1 MKNLP
6 SFNDFKKYG
15 SLIETV
21 DSELSEEFA
30 SLETAEPNHTINEGM
45 FGDYLKN
52 SLSKFFLGS
61 LSRVGMIDKA
71 RKLLVDLEI
80 DIIEK
85 KDAFEE
91 SVDKLDSEID
101 GLSSINDKE
110 KINSV
115 TRDRDNKI
123 KEFDSFLKSHALKI
137 KKAKDYINKVI
148 ENNSRRREYFE
159 AARADDEIAL
169 AELEYKLAKDRA
181 DDSDIKK
188 FEEKIRNKK
197 KEAEEKAQDLKDQM
211 DKKSESEP
219 EQDNPD
225 DLSLDPAKEKRK
237 IAGRKGKDIIE
248 RKKELEKDIAD
259 LRADIERKLRSI
271 QKRIKANPDKAGK
284 EYTERVKIELLELS
298 SALDSKR
305 NLLKLFRDLGK
316 TESDI
321 DNKLGKEQEFTK
333 LANMI
338 NQGIVDGEDAN
349 SGTKKIIS
357 DVFAPSGLD
366 SNKLDSVIKQYE
378 SDSKDIGKE
387 LKTKEITNSPYL
399 KGFERVSTSSKSGKV
414 N

>member
-6 SFNDFKKYG
+6 SFNDFKKYE

-21 DSELSEEFA
+21 DRELSEEFA
-30 SLETAEPNHTINEGM
+30 SLEAAEPNHTINEGI

-85 KDAFEE
+85 RDSFEE
-91 SVDKLDSEID
+91 TIEKLDSEID

-110 KINSV
+110 KINAV
-115 TRDRDNKI
+115 IKDRDSKI
-123 KEFDSFLKSHALKI
+123 KELESFLKSHALKI

-148 ENNSRRREYFE
+148 ENNPRRREYFE

-188 FEEKIRNKK
+188 FEEKIKEKK
-197 KEAEEKAQDLKDQM
+197 KDAEEKAQDLKDQM
-211 DKKSESEP
+211 DKKSKSEKGPES
-219 EQDNPD
+219 DNSD
-225 DLSLDPAKEKRK
+225 DLSLDPEKEKRK
-237 IAGRKGKDIIE
+237 VAGRRGKDIIE

-259 LRADIERKLRSI
+259 LRADIERKLTTLE
-271 QKRIKANPDKAGK
+271 KRIKANPDKVSK
-284 EYTERVKIELLELS
+284 SYVENSKIELLELS
-298 SALDSKR
+298 SALDSKK

-321 DNKLGKEQEFTK
+321 DKKLSKEQEFTK
-333 LANMI
+333 LTNMI

-357 DVFAPSGLD
+357 DVFVTPTGKIDAG
-366 SNKLDSVIKQYE
+366 KLRSA
-378 SDSKDIGKE
+378 KDK
-387 LKTKEITNSPYL
+387 LN
-399 KGFERVSTSSKSGKV
+399 

>member
-30 SLETAEPNHTINEGM
+30 SLESAEPNHTINEGIV
-45 FGDYLKN
+45 GDYLKN

-110 KINSV
+110 KITAA
-115 TRDRDNKI
+115 TRDRDSKI

-148 ENNSRRREYFE
+148 ENNARRREYFE

-169 AELEYKLAKDRA
+169 AELEYKLAKDKA
-181 DDSDIKK
+181 DDSNIKK
-188 FEEKIRNKK
+188 FEEKIKEKK
-197 KEAEEKAQDLKDQM
+197 KEAEEKARDLKDQM

-219 EQDNPD
+219 DNSD
-225 DLSLDPAKEKRK
+225 DLSLDPSKEKRK
-237 IAGRKGKDIIE
+237 IAGRKAKDIIE

-259 LRADIERKLRSI
+259 IRADIERKLRSI
-271 QKRIKANPDKAGK
+271 QKRIKANPDNIGK
-284 EYTERVKIELLELS
+284 EYTEKVKIELLELS

-333 LANMI
+333 LTNMI

-366 SNKLDSVIKQYE
+366 SNKLDSI
-378 SDSKDIGKE
+378 
-387 LKTKEITNSPYL
+387 
-399 KGFERVSTSSKSGKV
+399 
-414 N
+414 

>member
-6 SFNDFKKYG
+6 SFNDFKKYE

-21 DSELSEEFA
+21 DRELSEEFA
-30 SLETAEPNHTINEGM
+30 SLESANPNHTINEGI

-85 KDAFEE
+85 RDAFEE
-91 SVDKLDSEID
+91 TIEKLDSEID

-110 KINSV
+110 KINAV
-115 TRDRDNKI
+115 TKDRDSKI
-123 KEFDSFLKSHALKI
+123 KELEAFLKSYSLKI
-137 KKAKDYINKVI
+137 KKARDYINKVI
-148 ENNSRRREYFE
+148 EGNPRRREYFE

-188 FEEKIRNKK
+188 FEEKIKEKK
-197 KEAEEKAQDLKDQM
+197 KEAEEKAQDLKDHM
-211 DKKSESEP
+211 DKKSKSEKSPES
-219 EQDNPD
+219 DNSD
-225 DLSLDPAKEKRK
+225 DLSLDPEKEKKKVAR
-237 IAGRKGKDIIE
+237 RKGKDIIE

-259 LRADIERKLRSI
+259 LRSDIERKLTTLE
-271 QKRIKANPDKAGK
+271 KRIKANPNKVSK
-284 EYTERVKIELLELS
+284 SYVERVKVELLELS
-298 SALDSKR
+298 SALDSKK
-305 NLLKLFRDLGK
+305 NLLRLYRDLGK

-321 DNKLGKEQEFTK
+321 DKKLSKEQEFTK
-333 LANMI
+333 LTNMI

-357 DVFAPSGLD
+357 DVF
-366 SNKLDSVIKQYE
+366 V
-378 SDSKDIGKE
+378 
-387 LKTKEITNSPYL
+387 
-399 KGFERVSTSSKSGKV
+399 TSSGTVDISKLRSAKDKL
-414 N
+414 NN

>member
-6 SFNDFKKYG
+6 SFNDFKKYE

-21 DSELSEEFA
+21 DRELNKEFA
-30 SLETAEPNHTINEGM
+30 SLESAEPNHTINEGI

-85 KDAFEE
+85 RDSFEE
-91 SVDKLDSEID
+91 TIEKLDSEID

-110 KINSV
+110 KINAV
-115 TRDRDNKI
+115 IKDRDSKI
-123 KEFDSFLKSHALKI
+123 KELESFLKSHALKI
-137 KKAKDYINKVI
+137 RKAKDYINKVI
-148 ENNSRRREYFE
+148 EGNSRRREYYE

-181 DDSDIKK
+181 DDADIKK
-188 FEEKIRNKK
+188 FEEKIKEKK
-197 KEAEEKAQDLKDQM
+197 KEAEEKAQDLKDEM
-211 DKKSESEP
+211 DKESESKKGP
-219 EQDNPD
+219 ESDNAD
-225 DLSLDPAKEKRK
+225 DLSLDPEKEKRK
-237 IAGRKGKDIIE
+237 VAGRRGKDIIE

-259 LRADIERKLRSI
+259 LRADLERKLTTLE
-271 QKRIKANPDKAGK
+271 KRIKANPNKVSK
-284 EYTERVKIELLELS
+284 SYVERIKVELLELS
-298 SALDSKR
+298 SALDSKK

-321 DNKLGKEQEFTK
+321 DKKLSKEQEFTK

-357 DVFAPSGLD
+357 DVFVTPTGNIDAS
-366 SNKLDSVIKQYE
+366 KLKFA
-378 SDSKDIGKE
+378 KDK
-387 LKTKEITNSPYL
+387 LN
-399 KGFERVSTSSKSGKV
+399 

>member
-30 SLETAEPNHTINEGM
+30 SLESAEPNHTINEGIV
-45 FGDYLKN
+45 GDYLKN

-110 KINSV
+110 KITAA
-115 TRDRDNKI
+115 TRDRDSKI

-148 ENNSRRREYFE
+148 ENNTRRREYFE

-169 AELEYKLAKDRA
+169 AELEYKLAKDKA
-181 DDSDIKK
+181 DDSNIKK
-188 FEEKIRNKK
+188 FEEKIKEKK
-197 KEAEEKAQDLKDQM
+197 KEAEEKARDLKDQM

-219 EQDNPD
+219 DNSD

-237 IAGRKGKDIIE
+237 IAGRKAKDIIE

-259 LRADIERKLRSI
+259 IRADIERKLRSI
-271 QKRIKANPDKAGK
+271 QKRIKANPDNIGK
-284 EYTERVKIELLELS
+284 EYTEKVKIELLELS

-333 LANMI
+333 LTNMI

-357 DVFAPSGLD
+357 DVFAPSGVD
-366 SNKLDSVIKQYE
+366 YNKLDSVIKQYE
-378 SDSKDIGKE
+378 SDLKDIGKE
-387 LKTKEITNSPYL
+387 REIS
-399 KGFERVSTSSKSGKV
+399 KSKSGKI

>member
-6 SFNDFKKYG
+6 SFNDFKKYE

-21 DSELSEEFA
+21 DRELNKEFA
-30 SLETAEPNHTINEGM
+30 SLESAEPNHTINEGI

-85 KDAFEE
+85 RDSFEE
-91 SVDKLDSEID
+91 TIEKLDSEID

-110 KINSV
+110 KINAV
-115 TRDRDNKI
+115 IKDRDSKI
-123 KEFDSFLKSHALKI
+123 KELESFLKSHALKI
-137 KKAKDYINKVI
+137 RKAKDYINKVI
-148 ENNSRRREYFE
+148 EGNSRRREYYE

-181 DDSDIKK
+181 DDADIKK
-188 FEEKIRNKK
+188 FEEKIKEKK
-197 KEAEEKAQDLKDQM
+197 KEAEEKAQDLKDEM
-211 DKKSESEP
+211 DKESESKKGP
-219 EQDNPD
+219 ESDNAD
-225 DLSLDPAKEKRK
+225 DLSLDPEKEKRK
-237 IAGRKGKDIIE
+237 VAGRRGKDIIE

-259 LRADIERKLRSI
+259 LRADIERKLTTLE
-271 QKRIKANPDKAGK
+271 KRIKANPNKVSK
-284 EYTERVKIELLELS
+284 SYVERIKVELLELS
-298 SALDSKR
+298 SALDSKK

-321 DNKLGKEQEFTK
+321 DKKLSKEQEFTK

-357 DVFAPSGLD
+357 DVFVTPTGNIDAS
-366 SNKLDSVIKQYE
+366 KLKFA
-378 SDSKDIGKE
+378 KDK
-387 LKTKEITNSPYL
+387 LN
-399 KGFERVSTSSKSGKV
+399 

>member
-6 SFNDFKKYG
+6 SFNDFKKYE

-21 DSELSEEFA
+21 DRELSEEFA
-30 SLETAEPNHTINEGM
+30 SLESANPNHTINEGI

-85 KDAFEE
+85 RDAFEE
-91 SVDKLDSEID
+91 TIEKLDSEID

-110 KINSV
+110 KINAV
-115 TRDRDNKI
+115 TKDRDSKI
-123 KEFDSFLKSHALKI
+123 KELEAFLKSYALKI

-148 ENNSRRREYFE
+148 EGNPRRREYFE

-188 FEEKIRNKK
+188 FEEKIKEKK

-211 DKKSESEP
+211 DKKSKSEKSPES
-219 EQDNPD
+219 DNSD
-225 DLSLDPAKEKRK
+225 DLSLDPEKEKKKVAR
-237 IAGRKGKDIIE
+237 RKGKDIIE
-248 RKKELEKDIAD
+248 RKKELEKDTAD
-259 LRADIERKLRSI
+259 LRSDIERKLTTLE
-271 QKRIKANPDKAGK
+271 KRIKANPNKVSK
-284 EYTERVKIELLELS
+284 SYVERVKIELLELS
-298 SALDSKR
+298 SALDSKK
-305 NLLKLFRDLGK
+305 NLLRLYRDLGK

-321 DNKLGKEQEFTK
+321 DKKLSKEQEFTK
-333 LANMI
+333 LTNMI

-357 DVFAPSGLD
+357 DVFVTSSGTVD
-366 SNKLDSVIKQYE
+366 INKLRSA
-378 SDSKDIGKE
+378 KDK
-387 LKTKEITNSPYL
+387 LN
-399 KGFERVSTSSKSGKV
+399 

>member
-6 SFNDFKKYG
+6 SFNDFKKYE

-21 DSELSEEFA
+21 DRELSEEFA
-30 SLETAEPNHTINEGM
+30 SLESANPNHTINEGI

-85 KDAFEE
+85 RDAFEE
-91 SVDKLDSEID
+91 TIEKLDSEID

-110 KINSV
+110 KINAV
-115 TRDRDNKI
+115 TKDRDSKI
-123 KEFDSFLKSHALKI
+123 KELEAFLKSYALKI

-148 ENNSRRREYFE
+148 EGNPRRREYFE

-188 FEEKIRNKK
+188 FEEKIKEKK

-211 DKKSESEP
+211 DKKSKSEKAPES
-219 EQDNPD
+219 DNSD
-225 DLSLDPAKEKRK
+225 DLSLDPEKEKKKVAR
-237 IAGRKGKDIIE
+237 RKGKDIIE

-259 LRADIERKLRSI
+259 LRSDIERKLI
-271 QKRIKANPDKAGK
+271 TLEKRIKANPNKVSK
-284 EYTERVKIELLELS
+284 SYVEKVKVELLELS
-298 SALDSKR
+298 SVLDSKK
-305 NLLKLFRDLGK
+305 NLLVLYRNLGK

-321 DNKLGKEQEFTK
+321 DKKLSKEQEFTK
-333 LANMI
+333 LTNMI
-338 NQGIVDGEDAN
+338 NQEIVDGEDAN

-357 DVFAPSGLD
+357 DVF
-366 SNKLDSVIKQYE
+366 V
-378 SDSKDIGKE
+378 
-387 LKTKEITNSPYL
+387 
-399 KGFERVSTSSKSGKV
+399 TSSGNIDVSKLRSAKDKL
-414 N
+414 NN

>member
-30 SLETAEPNHTINEGM
+30 SLESAEPNHTINEGIV
-45 FGDYLKN
+45 GDYLKN

-110 KINSV
+110 KITAA
-115 TRDRDNKI
+115 TRDRDSKI

-148 ENNSRRREYFE
+148 ENNTRRREYFE

-169 AELEYKLAKDRA
+169 AELEYKLAKDKA
-181 DDSDIKK
+181 DDSNIKK
-188 FEEKIRNKK
+188 FEEKIKEKK
-197 KEAEEKAQDLKDQM
+197 KEAEEKARDLKDQM

-219 EQDNPD
+219 DNSG

-237 IAGRKGKDIIE
+237 IAGRKSKYIID

-259 LRADIERKLRSI
+259 IRADIERKLRSI
-271 QKRIKANPDKAGK
+271 QKRIKANPDNIGK
-284 EYTERVKIELLELS
+284 EYTEKVKIELLELS

-357 DVFAPSGLD
+357 DVFAPSGVD
-366 SNKLDSVIKQYE
+366 YNKLDSVIKQYE
-378 SDSKDIGKE
+378 SDLKDIGKE
-387 LKTKEITNSPYL
+387 REIS
-399 KGFERVSTSSKSGKV
+399 KSKSGKI

>member
-6 SFNDFKKYG
+6 SFNDFKKYE

-21 DSELSEEFA
+21 DRELSEEFA
-30 SLETAEPNHTINEGM
+30 SLESANPNHTINEGI

-85 KDAFEE
+85 RDAFEE
-91 SVDKLDSEID
+91 TIEKLDSEID

-110 KINSV
+110 KINAV
-115 TRDRDNKI
+115 TKDRDSKI
-123 KEFDSFLKSHALKI
+123 KELEAFLKSYALKI

-148 ENNSRRREYFE
+148 EGNPRRREYFE

-188 FEEKIRNKK
+188 FEEKIKEKK

-211 DKKSESEP
+211 DKKSKSEKAPES
-219 EQDNPD
+219 DNSD
-225 DLSLDPAKEKRK
+225 DLSLDPEKEKKKVAR
-237 IAGRKGKDIIE
+237 RKGKDIIE

-259 LRADIERKLRSI
+259 LRSDIERKLTTLE
-271 QKRIKANPDKAGK
+271 KRIKANPNKVSK
-284 EYTERVKIELLELS
+284 SYVERVKVELLELS
-298 SALDSKR
+298 SALDSKK
-305 NLLKLFRDLGK
+305 NLLRLYRDLGK

-321 DNKLGKEQEFTK
+321 DKKLSKEQEFTK
-333 LANMI
+333 LTNMI

-357 DVFAPSGLD
+357 DVF
-366 SNKLDSVIKQYE
+366 V
-378 SDSKDIGKE
+378 
-387 LKTKEITNSPYL
+387 
-399 KGFERVSTSSKSGKV
+399 TSSGTVDISKLRSAKDKL
-414 N
+414 NN